1 MRSIREGNETTMAI
15 KLDDPDVRQE
25 QQTSPRRSGGW
36 FRWLQRRVKLA
47 LAGDDDE
54 LVLENKTGVSWYVYH
69 DYHQLG
75 IIDAREQRTFKL
87 IKHGSLSTRPY
98 VDGENIEYLVLPL
111 NQRVYRICIYQRP
124 MGQAVEV
131 YDMRVA

>member
-1 MRSIREGNETTMAI
+1 MNGKVTDTTMAV

-25 QQTSPRRSGGW
+25 QETSPRRSGGW
-36 FRWLQRRVKLA
+36 FRWLRRRVKLA
-47 LAGDDDE
+47 LSGDDDE
-54 LVLENKTGVSWYVYH
+54 LVLENKTGVSWRVYH

-75 IIDAREQRTFKL
+75 IIDAGEQRTFKL
-87 IKHGSLSTRPY
+87 VKHGSLSARPY
-98 VDGENIEYLVLPL
+98 VEGENTEYLVLPL
-111 NQRVYRICIYQRP
+111 NQRVHRIFIYQRP

>member
-1 MRSIREGNETTMAI
+1 MAI
-15 KLDDPDVRQE
+15 KLDDPDVEQE
-25 QQTSPRRSGGW
+25 RETSPRRRGGW
-36 FRWLQRRVKLA
+36 FRRLQRWVKLA

-54 LVLENKTGVSWYVYH
+54 LVLENKTDISWYVYH

-75 IIDAREQRTFKL
+75 IIDAGEQRTFKL
-87 IKHGSLSTRPY
+87 VKHGSLSVRPY
-98 VDGENIEYLVLPL
+98 IEGENVDYLVLPL
-111 NQRVYRICIYQRP
+111 GQKVYRVFIYQRR